1 MLQLVSDKLTKV
13 CLYTFLLFSATYSI
27 SAGATESIGGVLEQ
41 VGSPGNISRTSGE
54 RLIAE
59 LDTDIQSMDEVET
72 INGRLK
78 LQFIDDTQVSLTEHT
93 YMVINEYV
101 YDPDPSKSRMALD
114 FVQGT
119 ARFATG
125 GLGLV
130 PKENIVI
137 TTPTA
142 TIGVRGTSF
151 TTSVDELGRSLVIL
165 LPESEC
171 TIDGDCSPSGEI
183 TVTNEGGI
191 VILNEAF
198 QATMVSSLSTPPIQ
212 PVVLDN
218 IMNLDSIDNMFIV
231 TPPKAVQDATDEEA
245 EARDDSS
252 DSLLDFNDLD
262 IDYLKED
269 WDEGE
274 EDLDFNELDM
284 DLLDVDFLQDVLK
297 LFEEINVIKQKQ
309 RAKAGSGSTDGNII
323 GTALGFDK
331 NTQYNTIIDEAA
343 GQIWFYRE
351 VNGIIDIRIP
361 IESSVKIESENEG
374 VQNSIIVNDG
384 DSVVIII
391 KQSG

>member
-1 MLQLVSDKLTKV
+1 MLRL
-13 CLYTFLLFSATYSI
+13 
-27 SAGATESIGGVLEQ
+27 
-41 VGSPGNISRTSGE
+41 
-54 RLIAE
+54 RLIRKILEINLCLFTAFVYADDIGDITE
-59 LDTDIQSMDEVET
+59 HNGSSGIVRDTGEILVGGIGEDIFFKDSIETAQGRMNIKFVDET
-72 INGRLK
+72 NLK
-78 LQFIDDTQVSLTEHT
+78 LTEHT
-93 YMVINEYV
+93 EVVIDEY
-101 YDPDPSKSRMALD
+101 YFDPDPSKSKMAMS
-114 FVQGT
+114 FVSGT
-119 ARFATG
+119 ARFTTG
-125 GLGLV
+125 KLGLV
-130 PKENIVI
+130 PVENIVI

-297 LFEEINVIKQKQ
+297 LFEEINIIKQKQ

>member
-1 MLQLVSDKLTKV
+1 MQRLQLIKKILAINV
-13 CLYTFLLFSATYSI
+13 CLFTTFVYTNDI
-27 SAGATESIGGVLEQ
+27 GDITEHNGSSGIVRDSGEVVFGGVGEDIFFKDSIETAQ
-41 VGSPGNISRTSGE
+41 GRMNI
-54 RLIAE
+54 
-59 LDTDIQSMDEVET
+59 
-72 INGRLK
+72 K
-78 LQFIDDTQVSLTEHT
+78 FIDETNLKLTEHT
-93 YMVINEYV
+93 EVVIDEY
-101 YDPDPSKSRMALD
+101 YFDPDPSKSRMAMK
-114 FVQGT
+114 FVSGT
-119 ARFATG
+119 ARFTTG
-125 GLGLV
+125 KLGLV
-130 PKENIVI
+130 PRENIVI

-151 TTSVDELGRSLVIL
+151 TTSVDELGRSLVVL
-165 LPESEC
+165 LPETEC
-171 TIDGDCSPSGEI
+171 TIDGDCTPSGEI
-183 TVTNEGGI
+183 TVTNEGG
-191 VILNEAF
+191 VVVLNEAF

-231 TPPKAVQDATDEEA
+231 SPPAAVQDATNEEA
-245 EARDDSS
+245 EAREDSS

-262 IDYLKED
+262 IDHLKED

-297 LFEEINVIKQKQ
+297 LFEEINIVKQRQ
-309 RAKAGSGSTDGNII
+309 RAKAGSGDTSGNIV
-323 GTALGFDK
+323 GTSLGFDK
-331 NTQYNTIIDEAA
+331 TTQYNTIIDESA

-374 VQNSIIVNDG
+374 VTNSIIVNDG

>member
-1 MLQLVSDKLTKV
+1 MKMQRLQLIKKILAINV
-13 CLYTFLLFSATYSI
+13 CLFTTFVYADDIGDITEHNGSSGIVRDTGETLAGGIGEDIFFKDSI
-27 SAGATESIGGVLEQ
+27 ETAQGRM
-41 VGSPGNISRTSGE
+41 NI
-54 RLIAE
+54 
-59 LDTDIQSMDEVET
+59 
-72 INGRLK
+72 K
-78 LQFIDDTQVSLTEHT
+78 FIDETNLKLTEHT
-93 YMVINEYV
+93 EVVIDEY
-101 YDPDPSKSRMALD
+101 YFDPDPSKSKMAMK
-114 FVQGT
+114 FVSGT
-119 ARFATG
+119 ARFTTG
-125 GLGLV
+125 KLGLV
-130 PKENIVI
+130 PVENIVI

-165 LPESEC
+165 LPEAEC

-198 QATMVSSLSTPPIQ
+198 QATMVSSISTPPIQ

-218 IMNLDSIDNMFIV
+218 ILNLDAIDNMFIV

-245 EARDDSS
+245 ENREDSS

-297 LFEEINVIKQKQ
+297 LFEEINVIKQSQ
-309 RAKAGSGSTDGNII
+309 REKAGGGSTDGNII

-374 VQNSIIVNDG
+374 VTNSIIVNDG

>member
-1 MLQLVSDKLTKV
+1 MKMLRL
-13 CLYTFLLFSATYSI
+13 
-27 SAGATESIGGVLEQ
+27 
-41 VGSPGNISRTSGE
+41 
-54 RLIAE
+54 RLIRKILEINLCLFTAFVYADDIGDITE
-59 LDTDIQSMDEVET
+59 HNGSSGIVRDTGEILSGGIGEDIFFKDSIETAQGRMNIKFVDET
-72 INGRLK
+72 NLK
-78 LQFIDDTQVSLTEHT
+78 LTEHT
-93 YMVINEYV
+93 EVVIDEY
-101 YDPDPSKSRMALD
+101 YFDPDPSKSRMAMK
-114 FVQGT
+114 FVSGT
-119 ARFATG
+119 ARFTTG
-125 GLGLV
+125 KLGLV
-130 PKENIVI
+130 PVENIVI

-165 LPESEC
+165 LPETEC
-171 TIDGDCSPSGEI
+171 TVDGDCSPSGEI
-183 TVTNEGGI
+183 TVTNEGG
-191 VILNEAF
+191 VVVLNEAF
-198 QATMVSSLSTPPIQ
+198 QATMVSNISTPPVQ

-231 TPPKAVQDATDEEA
+231 SPPQEVTDATDEAA

-297 LFEEINVIKQKQ
+297 LFEEINILKQKQ
-309 RAKAGSGSTDGNII
+309 RDKAGAGDTSGNIV
-323 GTALGFDK
+323 GTSLGFDK
-331 NTQYNTIIDEAA
+331 TTQYNTIIDQSQ

-351 VNGIIDIRIP
+351 VNGIIDIRVP
-361 IESSVKIESENEG
+361 IEQSTKIESNNEG

>member
-1 MLQLVSDKLTKV
+1 VKMLRL
-13 CLYTFLLFSATYSI
+13 
-27 SAGATESIGGVLEQ
+27 
-41 VGSPGNISRTSGE
+41 
-54 RLIAE
+54 RLIRKILEINLCLFTAFVYADDIGDITE
-59 LDTDIQSMDEVET
+59 HNGSSGIVRDTGEILVGGIGEDIFFKDSIETAQGRMNIKFVDET
-72 INGRLK
+72 NLK
-78 LQFIDDTQVSLTEHT
+78 LTEHT
-93 YMVINEYV
+93 EVVIDEY
-101 YDPDPSKSRMALD
+101 YFDPDPSKSKMAMS
-114 FVQGT
+114 FVSGT
-119 ARFATG
+119 ARFTTG
-125 GLGLV
+125 KLGLV
-130 PKENIVI
+130 PVENIVI

>member
-1 MLQLVSDKLTKV
+1 MLRLQLIKKILAINV
-13 CLYTFLLFSATYSI
+13 CLFTTFVYADDI
-27 SAGATESIGGVLEQ
+27 GDITEHN
-41 VGSPGNISRTSGE
+41 GSSGIVRDSGE
-54 RLIAE
+54 TLVGGIGE
-59 LDTDIQSMDEVET
+59 DIFFKDSIET
-72 INGRLK
+72 AQGRMNIK
-78 LQFIDDTQVSLTEHT
+78 FIDETNLKLTEHT
-93 YMVINEYV
+93 EVVIDEY
-101 YDPDPSKSRMALD
+101 YFDSDPSKSKMAMR
-114 FVQGT
+114 FVSGT
-119 ARFATG
+119 ARFTTG
-125 GLGLV
+125 KLGLV

-165 LPESEC
+165 LPETEC
-171 TIDGDCSPSGEI
+171 TVDGDCSPSGEI
-183 TVTNEGGI
+183 TVTNEGG
-191 VILNEAF
+191 VVVLNEAF

-231 TPPKAVQDATDEEA
+231 SPPQRVVEAQEDEA
-245 EARDDSS
+245 EDQNDGS

-297 LFEEINVIKQKQ
+297 LFEEINILKQ
-309 RAKAGSGSTDGNII
+309 RQRSKAGGGSTDGNIV

-331 NTQYNTIIDEAA
+331 NTQYNTIIDEGA

-374 VQNSIIVNDG
+374 VTNSIIVNDG

-391 KQSG
+391 KQSGG

>member
-1 MLQLVSDKLTKV
+1 MQRLQLIKKILAINV
-13 CLYTFLLFSATYSI
+13 CLFTTFIYADDI
-27 SAGATESIGGVLEQ
+27 GDITEHNGSSGIVRDSGEVVSGGVGEDIFFKDSIETAQ
-41 VGSPGNISRTSGE
+41 GRMNI
-54 RLIAE
+54 
-59 LDTDIQSMDEVET
+59 
-72 INGRLK
+72 K
-78 LQFIDDTQVSLTEHT
+78 FIDETNLKLTEHT
-93 YMVINEYV
+93 EVVIDEY
-101 YDPDPSKSRMALD
+101 YFDPDPSKSRMAMK
-114 FVQGT
+114 FISGT
-119 ARFATG
+119 ARFTTG
-125 GLGLV
+125 KLGLV
-130 PKENIVI
+130 PKENII
-137 TTPTA
+137 ISTPTA

-151 TTSVDELGRSLVIL
+151 TTSVDELGRSLVVL
-165 LPESEC
+165 LPETEC
-171 TIDGDCSPSGEI
+171 TIDGDCTPSGEI
-183 TVTNEGGI
+183 TVTNEGG
-191 VILNEAF
+191 VVVLNEAF

-231 TPPKAVQDATDEEA
+231 SPPAAVQDATNEEA
-245 EARDDSS
+245 EAREDSS

-262 IDYLKED
+262 IDHLKED

-297 LFEEINVIKQKQ
+297 LFEEINIVKQRQ
-309 RAKAGSGSTDGNII
+309 RAKAGSGDTSGNIV
-323 GTALGFDK
+323 GTSLGFDK
-331 NTQYNTIIDEAA
+331 TTQYNTIIDESA

-374 VQNSIIVNDG
+374 VTNSIIVNDG

>member
-1 MLQLVSDKLTKV
+1 MQRLQLIKKILAINV
-13 CLYTFLLFSATYSI
+13 CLFTTFVYANDIGDITEHNGSSGIVRDTGETLAGGIGEDIFFKDSI
-27 SAGATESIGGVLEQ
+27 ETAQGRM
-41 VGSPGNISRTSGE
+41 NI
-54 RLIAE
+54 
-59 LDTDIQSMDEVET
+59 
-72 INGRLK
+72 K
-78 LQFIDDTQVSLTEHT
+78 FIDETNLKLTEHT
-93 YMVINEYV
+93 EVVIDEY
-101 YDPDPSKSRMALD
+101 YFDPDPSKSRMAMK
-114 FVQGT
+114 FVSGT
-119 ARFATG
+119 ARFTTG
-125 GLGLV
+125 KLGLV

-165 LPESEC
+165 LPETEC

-183 TVTNEGGI
+183 TVTNEGG
-191 VILNEAF
+191 VVVLNEAF

-231 TPPKAVQDATDEEA
+231 SPPAAVQDATNDEA
-245 EARDDSS
+245 ESRDDSS

-297 LFEEINVIKQKQ
+297 LFEEINIVKQRQ
-309 RAKAGSGSTDGNII
+309 RAKAGSGDTSGNII
-323 GTALGFDK
+323 GTSLGFDK
-331 NTQYNTIIDEAA
+331 TTQYNTIIDEGA

-374 VQNSIIVNDG
+374 VTNSIIVNDG

>member
-1 MLQLVSDKLTKV
+1 MQRLQLIKKILAINV
-13 CLYTFLLFSATYSI
+13 CLFTTFVYADDIGDITEHNGSSGIVRDTGETLAGGIGEDIFFKDSI
-27 SAGATESIGGVLEQ
+27 ETAQGRM
-41 VGSPGNISRTSGE
+41 NI
-54 RLIAE
+54 
-59 LDTDIQSMDEVET
+59 
-72 INGRLK
+72 K
-78 LQFIDDTQVSLTEHT
+78 FIDETSLRLTEHT
-93 YMVINEYV
+93 EVVIDEY
-101 YDPDPSKSRMALD
+101 YFDPDPSKSKMAMK
-114 FVQGT
+114 FVSGT
-119 ARFATG
+119 ARFTTG
-125 GLGLV
+125 KLGLV
-130 PKENIVI
+130 PRENIVI

-165 LPESEC
+165 LPETEC

-183 TVTNEGGI
+183 TVTNEGG
-191 VILNEAF
+191 VVVLNEAF
-198 QATMVSSLSTPPIQ
+198 QATMVSSISTPPIQ

-218 IMNLDSIDNMFIV
+218 ILNLDAIDNMFIV

-245 EARDDSS
+245 EAREDSS

-274 EDLDFNELDM
+274 EDLNFNELDM

-297 LFEEINVIKQKQ
+297 LFEEINIIRQQQ
-309 RAKAGSGSTDGNII
+309 RDKAGGGSTDGNIV

-374 VQNSIIVNDG
+374 VTNSIIVNDG

>member
-1 MLQLVSDKLTKV
+1 MQRLQLIKKILAINV
-13 CLYTFLLFSATYSI
+13 CLFTTFVYADDIGDITEHNGSSGIVRDTGETLAGGIGEDIFFKDSI
-27 SAGATESIGGVLEQ
+27 ETAQGRM
-41 VGSPGNISRTSGE
+41 NI
-54 RLIAE
+54 
-59 LDTDIQSMDEVET
+59 
-72 INGRLK
+72 K
-78 LQFIDDTQVSLTEHT
+78 FIDETSLRLTEHT
-93 YMVINEYV
+93 EVVIDEY
-101 YDPDPSKSRMALD
+101 YFDPDPSKSKMAMK
-114 FVQGT
+114 FVSGT
-119 ARFATG
+119 ARFTTG
-125 GLGLV
+125 KLGLV
-130 PKENIVI
+130 PRENIVI

-165 LPESEC
+165 LQETEC

-183 TVTNEGGI
+183 TVTNEGG
-191 VILNEAF
+191 VVVLNEAF
-198 QATMVSSLSTPPIQ
+198 QATMVSSISTPPIQ

-218 IMNLDSIDNMFIV
+218 ILNLDAIDNMFIV
-231 TPPKAVQDATDEEA
+231 TPPKAVQDASNEEA
-245 EARDDSS
+245 EAREDSS

-274 EDLDFNELDM
+274 EDLNFNELDM

-297 LFEEINVIKQKQ
+297 LFEEINIIRQQQ
-309 RAKAGSGSTDGNII
+309 RDKAGGGSTDGNIV

-374 VQNSIIVNDG
+374 VTNSIIVNDG

>member
-1 MLQLVSDKLTKV
+1 MAMK
-13 CLYTFLLFSATYSI
+13 FI
-27 SAGATESIGGVLEQ
+27 S
-41 VGSPGNISRTSGE
+41 
-54 RLIAE
+54 
-59 LDTDIQSMDEVET
+59 
-72 INGRLK
+72 
-78 LQFIDDTQVSLTEHT
+78 
-93 YMVINEYV
+93 
-101 YDPDPSKSRMALD
+101 
-114 FVQGT
+114 GT
-119 ARFATG
+119 ARFTTG
-125 GLGLV
+125 KLGLV
-130 PKENIVI
+130 PKENII
-137 TTPTA
+137 ISTPTA

-151 TTSVDELGRSLVIL
+151 TTSVDELGRSLVVL
-165 LPESEC
+165 LPETEC
-171 TIDGDCSPSGEI
+171 TIDGDCTPSGEI
-183 TVTNEGGI
+183 TVTNEGG
-191 VILNEAF
+191 VVVLNEAF

-231 TPPKAVQDATDEEA
+231 SPPAAVQDATNEEA
-245 EARDDSS
+245 EAREDSS

-262 IDYLKED
+262 IDHLKED

-297 LFEEINVIKQKQ
+297 LFEEINIVKQRQ
-309 RAKAGSGSTDGNII
+309 RAKAGSGDTSGNIV
-323 GTALGFDK
+323 GTSLGFDK
-331 NTQYNTIIDEAA
+331 TTQYNTIIDESA

-374 VQNSIIVNDG
+374 VTNSIIVNDG

>member
-1 MLQLVSDKLTKV
+1 MQRLQLIKKILAINV
-13 CLYTFLLFSATYSI
+13 CLFTTFAYADDI
-27 SAGATESIGGVLEQ
+27 GDITEHNGSSGIVRDSGEVVSGGVGEDIFFKDSIETAQ
-41 VGSPGNISRTSGE
+41 GRMNI
-54 RLIAE
+54 
-59 LDTDIQSMDEVET
+59 
-72 INGRLK
+72 K
-78 LQFIDDTQVSLTEHT
+78 FIDETNLKLTEHT
-93 YMVINEYV
+93 EVVIDEY
-101 YDPDPSKSRMALD
+101 YFDPDPSKSRMAMK
-114 FVQGT
+114 FISGT
-119 ARFATG
+119 ARFTTG
-125 GLGLV
+125 KLGLV

-151 TTSVDELGRSLVIL
+151 TTSVDELGRSLVVL
-165 LPESEC
+165 LPETEC
-171 TIDGDCSPSGEI
+171 TIDGDCTPSGEI
-183 TVTNEGGI
+183 TVTNEGG
-191 VILNEAF
+191 VVVLNEAF

-231 TPPKAVQDATDEEA
+231 SPPPAVQDATNEEA
-245 EARDDSS
+245 EAREDSS

-309 RAKAGSGSTDGNII
+309 RAKAGSGDTSGNIV
-323 GTALGFDK
+323 GTSLGFDK
-331 NTQYNTIIDEAA
+331 TTQYNTIIDEGA

-374 VQNSIIVNDG
+374 VTNSIIVNDG

>member
-1 MLQLVSDKLTKV
+1 MKMLRLQLIKKILAINV
-13 CLYTFLLFSATYSI
+13 CLFTTFVYADDI
-27 SAGATESIGGVLEQ
+27 GDITEHN
-41 VGSPGNISRTSGE
+41 GSSGIVRDSGE
-54 RLIAE
+54 TLVGGIGE
-59 LDTDIQSMDEVET
+59 DIFFKDSIET
-72 INGRLK
+72 AQGRMNIK
-78 LQFIDDTQVSLTEHT
+78 FIDETNLKLTEHT
-93 YMVINEYV
+93 EVVIDEY
-101 YDPDPSKSRMALD
+101 YFDSDPSKSKMAMR
-114 FVQGT
+114 FVSGT
-119 ARFATG
+119 ARFTTG
-125 GLGLV
+125 KLGLV

-165 LPESEC
+165 LPETVC
-171 TIDGDCSPSGEI
+171 TVDGDCSPSGEI
-183 TVTNEGGI
+183 TVTNEGG
-191 VILNEAF
+191 VVVLNEAF

-231 TPPKAVQDATDEEA
+231 SPPQRVVEAQEDEA
-245 EARDDSS
+245 EDQNDGS

-297 LFEEINVIKQKQ
+297 LFEEINVIKQRQ
-309 RAKAGSGSTDGNII
+309 RAKAGSGDTSGNIV
-323 GTALGFDK
+323 GTSLGFDK
-331 NTQYNTIIDEAA
+331 TTQYNTIIDESA

-361 IESSVKIESENEG
+361 IESSVQIESENEG
-374 VQNSIIVNDG
+374 VKNSIIVNDG

>member
-1 MLQLVSDKLTKV
+1 MKMLRLQLIKKILAINV
-13 CLYTFLLFSATYSI
+13 CLLTTFVYANDI
-27 SAGATESIGGVLEQ
+27 GDITEHN
-41 VGSPGNISRTSGE
+41 GSSGIVRDSGE
-54 RLIAE
+54 TLVGGIGE
-59 LDTDIQSMDEVET
+59 DIFFKDSIET
-72 INGRLK
+72 AQGRMNIK
-78 LQFIDDTQVSLTEHT
+78 FIDETNLKLTEHT
-93 YMVINEYV
+93 EVVIDEY
-101 YDPDPSKSRMALD
+101 YFDSDPSKSKMAMR
-114 FVQGT
+114 FVSGT
-119 ARFATG
+119 ARFTTG
-125 GLGLV
+125 RLGLV

-165 LPESEC
+165 LPETVC
-171 TIDGDCSPSGEI
+171 TVDGDCSPSGEI
-183 TVTNEGGI
+183 TVTNEGG
-191 VILNEAF
+191 VVVLNEAF

-231 TPPKAVQDATDEEA
+231 SPPQKVVEAQEDEA
-245 EARDDSS
+245 EDQNDSS

-297 LFEEINVIKQKQ
+297 LFEEINVIKQRQ
-309 RAKAGSGSTDGNII
+309 RAKAGSGDTSGNIV
-323 GTALGFDK
+323 GTSLGFDK
-331 NTQYNTIIDEAA
+331 TTQYNTIIDESA

-361 IESSVKIESENEG
+361 IESSVQIESENEG
-374 VQNSIIVNDG
+374 VKNSIIVNDG

>member
-1 MLQLVSDKLTKV
+1 MKMQRLQLIKKILAINV
-13 CLYTFLLFSATYSI
+13 CLFTTFVYANDIGDITEHNGSSGIVRDTGETLAGGIGEDIFFKDSI
-27 SAGATESIGGVLEQ
+27 ETAQGRM
-41 VGSPGNISRTSGE
+41 NI
-54 RLIAE
+54 
-59 LDTDIQSMDEVET
+59 
-72 INGRLK
+72 K
-78 LQFIDDTQVSLTEHT
+78 FIDETNLKLTEHT
-93 YMVINEYV
+93 EVVIDEY
-101 YDPDPSKSRMALD
+101 YFDPDPSKSKMAMK
-114 FVQGT
+114 FVSGT
-119 ARFATG
+119 ARFTTG
-125 GLGLV
+125 KLGLV
-130 PKENIVI
+130 PRENIVI

-165 LPESEC
+165 LPETEC

-198 QATMVSSLSTPPIQ
+198 QATMVSSISTPPIQ

-218 IMNLDSIDNMFIV
+218 ILNLDAIDNMFIV

-245 EARDDSS
+245 ENREDSS

-297 LFEEINVIKQKQ
+297 LFEEINVIKQRQ
-309 RAKAGSGSTDGNII
+309 REKAGGGSTDGNII

-374 VQNSIIVNDG
+374 VTNSIIVNDG

>member
-1 MLQLVSDKLTKV
+1 MQRLQLIKKILAINV
-13 CLYTFLLFSATYSI
+13 CLFTTFVYANDIGDITEHNGSSGIVRDTGETLAGGIGEDIFFKDSI
-27 SAGATESIGGVLEQ
+27 ETAQGRM
-41 VGSPGNISRTSGE
+41 NIKFV
-54 RLIAE
+54 
-59 LDTDIQSMDEVET
+59 DET
-72 INGRLK
+72 NLK
-78 LQFIDDTQVSLTEHT
+78 LTEHT
-93 YMVINEYV
+93 EVVIDEY
-101 YDPDPSKSRMALD
+101 YFDPDPSKSRMAMK
-114 FVQGT
+114 FVSGT
-119 ARFATG
+119 ARFTTG
-125 GLGLV
+125 KLGLV
-130 PKENIVI
+130 PRENIVI

-165 LPESEC
+165 LPETEC
-171 TIDGDCSPSGEI
+171 TVDGDCSPSGEI
-183 TVTNEGGI
+183 TVTNEGG
-191 VILNEAF
+191 VVVLNEAF

-218 IMNLDSIDNMFIV
+218 IMNLDAIDNMFIV
-231 TPPKAVQDATDEEA
+231 SPPKAVQDASNEEA
-245 EARDDSS
+245 ENREDSS

-297 LFEEINVIKQKQ
+297 LFEEINIIKQKQ
-309 RAKAGSGSTDGNII
+309 RDKSGGGSTDGNII

-374 VQNSIIVNDG
+374 VTNSIIVNDG

>member
-1 MLQLVSDKLTKV
+1 MKMLRLQLIRKILAITNF
-13 CLYTFLLFSATYSI
+13 CLFTTFVYADDI
-27 SAGATESIGGVLEQ
+27 GDITEHNGSSGIVRDTGEILSGGVGEDIFFKDSIETAQ
-41 VGSPGNISRTSGE
+41 GRMNIKFV
-54 RLIAE
+54 
-59 LDTDIQSMDEVET
+59 DET
-72 INGRLK
+72 NLK
-78 LQFIDDTQVSLTEHT
+78 LTEHT
-93 YMVINEYV
+93 EVVIDEY
-101 YDPDPSKSRMALD
+101 YFDPDPSKSKMAMS
-114 FVQGT
+114 FVSGT
-119 ARFATG
+119 ARFTTG
-125 GLGLV
+125 KLGLV
-130 PKENIVI
+130 PVENIVI

-165 LPESEC
+165 LPETEC
-171 TIDGDCSPSGEI
+171 TLDGDCSPSGEI
-183 TVTNEGGI
+183 TVTNEGG
-191 VILNEAF
+191 VVVLNEAF
-198 QATMVSSLSTPPIQ
+198 QATMVSSISTPPVQ

-231 TPPKAVQDATDEEA
+231 SPPQEVKDATDEAA

-297 LFEEINVIKQKQ
+297 LFEEINIIKQKARDKGQ
-309 RAKAGSGSTDGNII
+309 TGSTDGNIV

-331 NTQYNTIIDEAA
+331 TTQYNTIIDEAA

-361 IESSVKIESENEG
+361 IESSVNIESENEG
-374 VQNSIIVNDG
+374 VKNSIIVNDG

>member
-1 MLQLVSDKLTKV
+1 MKMQRLQLIKKILAINV
-13 CLYTFLLFSATYSI
+13 CLFTTFVYADNIGDITEHNGSSGIVRDTGETLAGGIGEDIFFKDSI
-27 SAGATESIGGVLEQ
+27 ETAQGRM
-41 VGSPGNISRTSGE
+41 NI
-54 RLIAE
+54 
-59 LDTDIQSMDEVET
+59 
-72 INGRLK
+72 K
-78 LQFIDDTQVSLTEHT
+78 FIDETNLKLTEHT
-93 YMVINEYV
+93 EVVIDEY
-101 YDPDPSKSRMALD
+101 YFDPDPSKSRMAMK
-114 FVQGT
+114 FVSGT
-119 ARFATG
+119 ARFTTG
-125 GLGLV
+125 KLGLV

-165 LPESEC
+165 LPETEC

-183 TVTNEGGI
+183 TVTNEGG
-191 VILNEAF
+191 VVVLNEAF

-231 TPPKAVQDATDEEA
+231 SPPAAVQDATNDEA

-297 LFEEINVIKQKQ
+297 LFEEINIVKQRQ
-309 RAKAGSGSTDGNII
+309 RAKAGSGDTSGNII
-323 GTALGFDK
+323 GTSLGFDK
-331 NTQYNTIIDEAA
+331 TTQYNTIIDEGA

-361 IESSVKIESENEG
+361 IESSVQIESENEG
-374 VQNSIIVNDG
+374 VKNSIIVNDG

>member
-1 MLQLVSDKLTKV
+1 MQRLQLIKKILAINV
-13 CLYTFLLFSATYSI
+13 CLFTTFVYADDIGDITEHNGSSGIVRDTGETLAGGIGEDIFFKDSI
-27 SAGATESIGGVLEQ
+27 ETAQGRM
-41 VGSPGNISRTSGE
+41 NI
-54 RLIAE
+54 
-59 LDTDIQSMDEVET
+59 
-72 INGRLK
+72 K
-78 LQFIDDTQVSLTEHT
+78 FIDETNLRLTEHT
-93 YMVINEYV
+93 EVVIDEY
-101 YDPDPSKSRMALD
+101 YFDPDPSKSKMAMK
-114 FVQGT
+114 FVSGT
-119 ARFATG
+119 ARFTTG
-125 GLGLV
+125 KLGLV
-130 PKENIVI
+130 PRENIVI

-165 LPESEC
+165 LPETEC

-183 TVTNEGGI
+183 TVTNEGG
-191 VILNEAF
+191 VVVLNEAF
-198 QATMVSSLSTPPIQ
+198 QATMVSSISTPPIQ

-218 IMNLDSIDNMFIV
+218 ILNLDSIDNMFIV

-245 EARDDSS
+245 EAREDSS

-297 LFEEINVIKQKQ
+297 LFEEINIIKQKARDKGQ
-309 RAKAGSGSTDGNII
+309 TGSTDGNIV

-331 NTQYNTIIDEAA
+331 TTQYNTIIDEAA

-374 VQNSIIVNDG
+374 VTNSIIVNDG

>member
-1 MLQLVSDKLTKV
+1 MQRL
-13 CLYTFLLFSATYSI
+13 
-27 SAGATESIGGVLEQ
+27 
-41 VGSPGNISRTSGE
+41 
-54 RLIAE
+54 RLIKKIPAISLCLITTFGYANDIGDITE
-59 LDTDIQSMDEVET
+59 HNGSSGIVRDTGETLVGGIGEDIFFKDSIET
-72 INGRLK
+72 AQGRMNIK
-78 LQFIDDTQVSLTEHT
+78 FIDETNLKLTEHT
-93 YMVINEYV
+93 EVVIDEY
-101 YDPDPSKSRMALD
+101 YFDPDPSKSKMAMS
-114 FVQGT
+114 FVSGT
-119 ARFATG
+119 ARFTTG
-125 GLGLV
+125 RLGLV

-165 LPESEC
+165 LPETEC
-171 TIDGDCSPSGEI
+171 TVDGDCSPSGEI
-183 TVTNEGGI
+183 TVTNEGG
-191 VILNEAF
+191 VVVLNEAF
-198 QATMVSSLSTPPIQ
+198 QATMVSNISTPPVQ

-231 TPPKAVQDATDEEA
+231 SPPQEVTDATDEAA

-269 WDEGE
+269 WDDGG
-274 EDLDFNELDM
+274 EDLEFSELDM

-297 LFEEINVIKQKQ
+297 LFEEINIIKQKARDKGQ
-309 RAKAGSGSTDGNII
+309 TGSTDGNIV

-331 NTQYNTIIDEAA
+331 TTQYNTIIDEAA

-361 IESSVKIESENEG
+361 IESSVNIESENEG
-374 VQNSIIVNDG
+374 VKNSIIVNDG